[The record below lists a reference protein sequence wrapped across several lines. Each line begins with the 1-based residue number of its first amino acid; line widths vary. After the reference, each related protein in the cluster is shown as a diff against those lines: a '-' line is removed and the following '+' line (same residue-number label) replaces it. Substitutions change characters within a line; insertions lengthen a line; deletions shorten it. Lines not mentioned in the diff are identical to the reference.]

1 MQKQKTPAP
10 KTTSPKKNSAPQ
22 KAKPKPKTPKGNRAS
37 CESSPLDL
45 HAELNKLYT
54 LAQEKEQN
62 ATALAVLKF
71 MNAYQHAQENL
82 ESQEQNNAFM
92 QMDAD
97 YDEHTLDR
105 EIFKAL
111 AEVYATTRP
120 QLAALAQ
127 KLCDTG
133 L

>member
-1 MQKQKTPAP
+1 MRKQKTTAP
-10 KTTSPKKNSAPQ
+10 KTTSPKKNSAPP
-22 KAKPKPKTPKGNRAS
+22 KAKPKPKTQKGNRAS
-37 CESSPLDL
+37 SESSPLDL

-71 MNAYQHAQENL
+71 MNAYQHDQETL

-97 YDEHTLDR
+97 YDEQALDR

-111 AEVYATTRP
+111 AEVYTTTEP

-127 KLCDTG
+127 KLCNTG